1 MPGIPYGALAARDFD
16 NLMMAGR
23 NASGDR
29 RAQSAFRVQASCMAM
44 GQAAGTA
51 AAMAV
56 RAGTSV
62 GDVNVPALRERLAQR
77 GAIVPE
83 LYIED
88 FPTER
93 QAVRAVHL

>member
-56 RAGTSV
+56 RQGTTAADA
-62 GDVNVPALRERLAQR
+62 DVQALRERLAER

-83 LYIED
+83 
-88 FPTER
+88 
-93 QAVRAVHL
+93 